1 MVASKKGLITFSLIT
16 VSLLST
22 MVALTAC
29 ERLPLVNPD
38 GNREKVKVQQPLV
51 IDSKLPTATTTID
64 CAQLTP
70 KQTVTVKGHSAIS
83 NGCDLTG
90 KSIRFELNESNSSL
104 DCQGALISTMA
115 DDPSKV
121 SAITIKPKTDT
132 AIDHIAIANCHVDGY
147 GHALN
152 IRQYSNPNQR
162 YARGFIN
169 PADNRALAPSNI
181 RVINVSSRNSI
192 NSGMFVGDHVH
203 DITFDKIR
211 IQNAGTVGLYLEFG
225 SRDNVIKNSVF
236 VGNGFRTFKPNREAI
251 AVDSSSNNR
260 IENNQ
265 FIHNGAG
272 SILLYRN
279 CFEHADD
286 RGRSNHFKRTE
297 SSRDNIIANNTFEDE
312 PVGVWVASRQSRN
325 LKGFECGAYL
335 IKQTPFASYHLD
347 SAKDNQII
355 NNRFERV
362 EQGIIVEDDGT
373 LIKGNKFAA
382 TVGTAIVV
390 GSEIRKDS
398 AAGAVKNTLIKN
410 NTFMN
415 KTTEQAITI
424 RPASKTATH
433 IE

>member
-1 MVASKKGLITFSLIT
+1 M
-16 VSLLST
+16 
-22 MVALTAC
+22 
-29 ERLPLVNPD
+29 
-38 GNREKVKVQQPLV
+38 
-51 IDSKLPTATTTID
+51 
-64 CAQLTP
+64 
-70 KQTVTVKGHSAIS
+70 
-83 NGCDLTG
+83 
-90 KSIRFELNESNSSL
+90 
-104 DCQGALISTMA
+104 
-115 DDPSKV
+115 
-121 SAITIKPKTDT
+121 
-132 AIDHIAIANCHVDGY
+132 DGY

-286 RGRSNHFKRTE
+286 RARSNHFKRTE
-297 SSRDNIIANNTFEDE
+297 SSRDNIIANNVFEDE

-355 NNRFERV
+355 NNRFEQV

-382 TVGTAIVV
+382 NVRLPISV
-390 GSEIRKDS
+390 GSEIREQS
-398 AAGAVKNTLIKN
+398 TVGAIMNTQIKN
-410 NTFMN
+410 NTFID
-415 KTTEQAITI
+415 KSIEQAIEVSA
-424 RPASKTATH
+424 ASKTATH